1 MSPLA
6 TECTSSC
13 SPAGHS
19 IPSHLQKG
27 SNTPNLIPQLVMPL
41 VDETSLSEQAAHF
54 AVETW
59 AAALG
64 IAEGIKSTQSLSL
77 LYFFI

>member
-1 MSPLA
+1 
-6 TECTSSC
+6 
-13 SPAGHS
+13 
-19 IPSHLQKG
+19 
-27 SNTPNLIPQLVMPL
+27 MPL